1 MLKNGINVTNYES
14 IHNFDAS
21 LFIAVA
27 LDESS
32 ILKGFDGKTRKNVNR
47 HFL

>member
-1 MLKNGINVTNYES
+1 MLKMVSMLQITS